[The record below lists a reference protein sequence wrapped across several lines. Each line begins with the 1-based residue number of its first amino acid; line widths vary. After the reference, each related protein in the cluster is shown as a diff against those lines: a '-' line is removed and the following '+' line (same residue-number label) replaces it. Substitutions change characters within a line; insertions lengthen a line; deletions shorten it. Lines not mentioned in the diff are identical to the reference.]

1 MDPLGWVCE
10 IGRGEIA
17 IARLFNPVSPRYSSE
32 SQLLRA
38 KIDDLAG
45 NPLACSRILPA
56 L

>member
-17 IARLFNPVSPRYSSE
+17 IARLFNPVSPGYSSE
-32 SQLLRA
+32 SQLLG
-38 KIDDLAG
+38 KDDELAG
-45 NPLACSRILPA
+45 NTLACSRILPA